1 MNERIKQVRLS
12 TKLSQTEFAE
22 KILVSRSAVCKM
34 ESGENSPSEQTVKLI
49 CQEFNVNEDWLRTGS
64 GEMFVELSKDEQISA
79 MLGEIQRL
87 GDENFKYRLVSALCK
102 LSESDWTALEN
113 LVDMISDKKKK
124 RARGNAQT
132 LGSFPILISYLC
144 MHIWFLTNA
153 NFRIFQ

>member
-1 MNERIKQVRLS
+1 MMNERIKQVRLS
-12 TKLSQTEFAE
+12 AKLSQTEFAE

-49 CQEFNVNEDWLRTGS
+49 CQEFNVNGDWLRTGS

-113 LVDMISDKKKK
+113 LVDMISDKK
-124 RARGNAQT
+124 
-132 LGSFPILISYLC
+132 
-144 MHIWFLTNA
+144 
-153 NFRIFQ
+153 

>member
-1 MNERIKQVRLS
+1 MMNERIKQVRLS
-12 TKLSQTEFAE
+12 AKLSQTEFAE

-49 CQEFNVNEDWLRTGS
+49 CQEFNVNQYWLRTGN

-113 LVDMISDKKKK
+113 LVDMISDKK
-124 RARGNAQT
+124 
-132 LGSFPILISYLC
+132 
-144 MHIWFLTNA
+144 
-153 NFRIFQ
+153 

>member
-1 MNERIKQVRLS
+1 MMNERIKQVRLS
-12 TKLSQTEFAE
+12 AKLSQTEFAE

-49 CQEFNVNEDWLRTGS
+49 CQEFNVNGDWLRTGN

-113 LVDMISDKKKK
+113 LVDMISGKK
-124 RARGNAQT
+124 
-132 LGSFPILISYLC
+132 
-144 MHIWFLTNA
+144 
-153 NFRIFQ
+153 

>member
-1 MNERIKQVRLS
+1 MMNERIKQVRLS
-12 TKLSQTEFAE
+12 AKLSQTEFAE

-34 ESGENSPSEQTVKLI
+34 ESGENSPAEQTVKLI
-49 CQEFNVNEDWLRTGS
+49 CQEFNVNGDWLRTGN

-113 LVDMISDKKKK
+113 LVDMISDKK
-124 RARGNAQT
+124 
-132 LGSFPILISYLC
+132 
-144 MHIWFLTNA
+144 
-153 NFRIFQ
+153 

>member
-49 CQEFNVNEDWLRTGS
+49 CQEFNVNEDWLRTGN

-113 LVDMISDKKKK
+113 LVDMISDKSKKEP
-124 RARGNAQT
+124 RAMRRPLA
-132 LGSFPILISYLC
+132 L
-144 MHIWFLTNA
+144 FL
-153 NFRIFQ
+153 F

>member
-1 MNERIKQVRLS
+1 MMNERIKQVRLS
-12 TKLSQTEFAE
+12 AKLSQTEFAE

-49 CQEFNVNEDWLRTGS
+49 CQEFNVSQDWLRTGN

-113 LVDMISDKKKK
+113 LVDMISDKK
-124 RARGNAQT
+124 
-132 LGSFPILISYLC
+132 
-144 MHIWFLTNA
+144 
-153 NFRIFQ
+153 

>member
-1 MNERIKQVRLS
+1 MMNERIKQVRLS
-12 TKLSQTEFAE
+12 AKLSQTEFAE

-49 CQEFNVNEDWLRTGS
+49 CQEFNVNQDWLRTGN

-79 MLGEIQRL
+79 MLGEIQRS

-113 LVDMISDKKKK
+113 LVDMISDKK
-124 RARGNAQT
+124 
-132 LGSFPILISYLC
+132 
-144 MHIWFLTNA
+144 
-153 NFRIFQ
+153 

>member
-1 MNERIKQVRLS
+1 MMNERIKQVRLS
-12 TKLSQTEFAE
+12 AKLSQTEFAE

-49 CQEFNVNEDWLRTGS
+49 CQEFNVNGEWLRTGN

-113 LVDMISDKKKK
+113 LVDMISDKK
-124 RARGNAQT
+124 
-132 LGSFPILISYLC
+132 
-144 MHIWFLTNA
+144 
-153 NFRIFQ
+153 

>member
-1 MNERIKQVRLS
+1 MMNERIKQVRLS
-12 TKLSQTEFAE
+12 AKLSQTEFAE

-49 CQEFNVNEDWLRTGS
+49 CQEFNVNGEWLRTGN
-64 GEMFVELSKDEQISA
+64 GEMLVELSKDEQISA

-113 LVDMISDKKKK
+113 LVDMISDKK
-124 RARGNAQT
+124 
-132 LGSFPILISYLC
+132 
-144 MHIWFLTNA
+144 
-153 NFRIFQ
+153 

>member
-1 MNERIKQVRLS
+1 MMNERIKQVRLS
-12 TKLSQTEFAE
+12 AKLSQTEFAE

-49 CQEFNVNEDWLRTGS
+49 CQEFNVNQDWLRTGN

-102 LSESDWTALEN
+102 LSERDWTALEN
-113 LVDMISDKKKK
+113 LVDMISDKK
-124 RARGNAQT
+124 
-132 LGSFPILISYLC
+132 
-144 MHIWFLTNA
+144 
-153 NFRIFQ
+153 

>member
-1 MNERIKQVRLS
+1 MMNERIKQVRLS
-12 TKLSQTEFAE
+12 AKLSQTEFAE

-49 CQEFNVNEDWLRTGS
+49 CQEFNVNGDWLRNGN

-113 LVDMISDKKKK
+113 LVDMISDKK
-124 RARGNAQT
+124 
-132 LGSFPILISYLC
+132 
-144 MHIWFLTNA
+144 
-153 NFRIFQ
+153 

>member
-1 MNERIKQVRLS
+1 MMNERIKQVRLS
-12 TKLSQTEFAE
+12 AKLSQTEFAE

-49 CQEFNVNEDWLRTGS
+49 CQEFNVNGDWLRTGN

-79 MLGEIQRL
+79 MLGEIQRS

-113 LVDMISDKKKK
+113 LVDMISDKK
-124 RARGNAQT
+124 
-132 LGSFPILISYLC
+132 
-144 MHIWFLTNA
+144 
-153 NFRIFQ
+153 

>member
-1 MNERIKQVRLS
+1 MMNERIKQVRLS
-12 TKLSQTEFAE
+12 AKLSQTEFAE

-49 CQEFNVNEDWLRTGS
+49 CQEFNVNGEWLRTGN

-79 MLGEIQRL
+79 MLGEIQRS

-113 LVDMISDKKKK
+113 LVDMISDKK
-124 RARGNAQT
+124 
-132 LGSFPILISYLC
+132 
-144 MHIWFLTNA
+144 
-153 NFRIFQ
+153 

>member
-1 MNERIKQVRLS
+1 MMNERIKQVRLS
-12 TKLSQTEFAE
+12 AKLSQTEFAE

-49 CQEFNVNEDWLRTGS
+49 CQEFNVNGDWLRTGN

-113 LVDMISDKKKK
+113 LVDMISDKK
-124 RARGNAQT
+124 
-132 LGSFPILISYLC
+132 
-144 MHIWFLTNA
+144 
-153 NFRIFQ
+153 

>member
-1 MNERIKQVRLS
+1 MMNERIKQVRLS
-12 TKLSQTEFAE
+12 AKLSQTEFAE

-49 CQEFNVNEDWLRTGS
+49 CQEFNVNQEWLRTGN

-79 MLGEIQRL
+79 MLGEIQRS

-113 LVDMISDKKKK
+113 LVDMISDKK
-124 RARGNAQT
+124 
-132 LGSFPILISYLC
+132 
-144 MHIWFLTNA
+144 
-153 NFRIFQ
+153 